1 RDYFQKN
8 ATFVIERLQ
17 VARDVQRIFRDH
29 KRYRMI
35 CKKLAEYEWKGFMV
49 ELNSAGGKLENEMK
63 KESLK
68 ELLEQLFQYP
78 EALGDYRDILHER
91 GIKTDDFRPMG
102 SAEGTMSVFARR
114 LKNGRSWCRDGL
126 DRFIDVMV
134 ALKDNLEIKT
144 LQGKLE
150 E

>member
-1 RDYFQKN
+1 
-8 ATFVIERLQ
+8 
-17 VARDVQRIFRDH
+17 
-29 KRYRMI
+29 
-35 CKKLAEYEWKGFMV
+35 
-49 ELNSAGGKLENEMK
+49 
-63 KESLK
+63 
-68 ELLEQLFQYP
+68 P
-78 EALGDYRDILHER
+78 EAVGDYRDIMHER
-91 GIKTDDFRPMG
+91 GIKTAEFRPMG

-150 E
+150 QSLEGQKKKLTKKPPKHILENRKDSVA